1 MSEIWFK
8 VIQWGWGNGLGVDKN
23 PVGNELVK
31 LSGEEVGIYTI
42 LSTSVYVENFQKSN
56 ILF

>member
-1 MSEIWFK
+1 MFEIWFK

-31 LSGEEVGIYTI
+31 LSDEEVGIYTT
-42 LSTSVYVENFQKSN
+42 LSTTVYFEKFQKK
-56 ILF
+56 